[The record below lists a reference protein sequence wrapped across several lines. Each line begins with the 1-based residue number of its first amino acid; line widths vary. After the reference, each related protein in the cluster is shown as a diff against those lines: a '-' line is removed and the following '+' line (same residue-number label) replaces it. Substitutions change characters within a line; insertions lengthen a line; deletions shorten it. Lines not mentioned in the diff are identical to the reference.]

1 MKKLICAM
9 LAVAALVAATATI
22 ASAYAIAAKSTGT
35 GAFASSV
42 VVNAEAKK
50 DSFTS
55 LSPDSPADDIY
66 LALLKGSDPAT
77 SWEDFQLKGNYTTV
91 PESLTFAMWVD
102 KPAVNTPATF
112 NLWGY
117 NKTSYVDDIVGQTWS
132 VSVGGKEVGTFVWD
146 DEHLGID
153 NPMFSYTFD
162 DTTGMKGWENA
173 ALITLAPAS
182 TPEVPEPATMV
193 AMLTGVA
200 GLGSF
205 VIRRKK

>member
-1 MKKLICAM
+1 
-9 LAVAALVAATATI
+9 
-22 ASAYAIAAKSTGT
+22 
-35 GAFASSV
+35 
-42 VVNAEAKK
+42 
-50 DSFTS
+50 
-55 LSPDSPADDIY
+55 
-66 LALLKGSDPAT
+66 
-77 SWEDFQLKGNYTTV
+77 
-91 PESLTFAMWVD
+91 MWVD
-102 KPAVNTPATF
+102 NPAENSPATF

-117 NKTSYVDDIVGQTWS
+117 NKASYVDDLVGQTWS

-162 DTTGMKGWENA
+162 DTSDMVGWQNA

-200 GLGSF
+200 GLGGF